1 MGRVASSARVIVT
14 SPGSCFCS
22 WSARGCHIMR
32 SERRRQ
38 AHLRRVIHSRE
49 CSLHYLRLCRFL
61 RPSDGTS
68 GERSRSRPAPNL
80 LLLPVY
86 AAAASRPQR
95 NVVPF
100 THMRCKMTASLR
112 ANATFARFMPRCR
125 ATSSAQRLRAEK
137 RTARVSR
144 MCAPLRGPAASPP
157 RSASIECP
165 ATRNRTRVANCPFA
179 DLADLEAEAAQEP
192 AKAQLYVAHLGL
204 QLLACP

>member
-1 MGRVASSARVIVT
+1 MRLVFLLCLVCVANSGAVKFASAHSWYEAACCSSSVMGRVASSPRVIVT

-49 CSLHYLRLCRFL
+49 CSRHYLRLCRFL

-112 ANATFARFMPRCR
+112 ANATFARFMPRRR

-144 MCAPLRGPAASPP
+144 MCAPS
-157 RSASIECP
+157 
-165 ATRNRTRVANCPFA
+165 
-179 DLADLEAEAAQEP
+179 
-192 AKAQLYVAHLGL
+192 
-204 QLLACP
+204 

>member
-1 MGRVASSARVIVT
+1 MRLVFLLCLVCVANSGAVKFASAHSWYEAACCSSSVMGRVASSPRVIVT

-49 CSLHYLRLCRFL
+49 CSRHYLRLCRFL

-100 THMRCKMTASLR
+100 T
-112 ANATFARFMPRCR
+112 
-125 ATSSAQRLRAEK
+125 
-137 RTARVSR
+137 
-144 MCAPLRGPAASPP
+144 
-157 RSASIECP
+157 
-165 ATRNRTRVANCPFA
+165 
-179 DLADLEAEAAQEP
+179 
-192 AKAQLYVAHLGL
+192 
-204 QLLACP
+204 